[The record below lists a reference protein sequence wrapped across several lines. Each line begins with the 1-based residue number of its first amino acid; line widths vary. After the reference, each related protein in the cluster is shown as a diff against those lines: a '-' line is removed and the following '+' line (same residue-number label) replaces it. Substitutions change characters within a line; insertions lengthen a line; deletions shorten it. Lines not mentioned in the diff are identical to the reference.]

1 MKSCFKVLHALAA
14 ASVSLGALLVAPAI
28 AQTYP
33 SKPIRIVVPFG
44 AGGVAD
50 LTARTVA
57 QKMSE
62 SMGQAVVIENK
73 PGAGGVVAGDTV
85 AKADP
90 DGHTLLLMSNGTAVS
105 AGLFKSLPFDAVRD
119 FAPISTLGTFDIA
132 VLTAADAPYKSMAE
146 LLAYARANPGKLNVG
161 TINVGS
167 TQNLAAEL
175 FKTRAGLDFLIVPFN
190 GTPAVTTAL
199 RGHQVDVAVEI
210 LGPMMGQVQSK
221 AVRVLA
227 VMGDTRASQLPD
239 VPTLMQSGVAGF
251 DVSSWN
257 ALAAPAKTPKD
268 VIARLNKEVQAAVN
282 APDVKKKL
290 YDLNVEARSSTPEQ
304 LGNLLQSDI
313 KRWSEVITRA
323 GVPKM

>member
-85 AKADP
+85 AKAEP

-146 LLAYARANPGKLNVG
+146 LLA
-161 TINVGS
+161 
-167 TQNLAAEL
+167 
-175 FKTRAGLDFLIVPFN
+175 
-190 GTPAVTTAL
+190 
-199 RGHQVDVAVEI
+199 
-210 LGPMMGQVQSK
+210 
-221 AVRVLA
+221 
-227 VMGDTRASQLPD
+227 
-239 VPTLMQSGVAGF
+239 
-251 DVSSWN
+251 
-257 ALAAPAKTPKD
+257 
-268 VIARLNKEVQAAVN
+268 
-282 APDVKKKL
+282 
-290 YDLNVEARSSTPEQ
+290 
-304 LGNLLQSDI
+304 
-313 KRWSEVITRA
+313 
-323 GVPKM
+323 